1 MSDDNKWSKLD
12 APPPP
17 MFLGEKE
24 KNLVKQVNDE
34 VIERVVGQQILYFP
48 IDLTHTNFHPL
59 YGEAIEKTFLPPVRV
74 FARVEY
80 QGVET
85 NVIDNIG
92 LDKKTAL
99 KVMFHKRRL
108 IEDQNLFVREGDFV
122 RYGSI
127 FYEIVKTNEPK
138 HLFGQADTQFE
149 IIADCIRARDGVFN
163 AE

>member
-1 MSDDNKWSKLD
+1 MADNKWSKLD

-24 KNLVKQVNDE
+24 KNLVKQINDE
-34 VIERVVGQQILYFP
+34 IIERVAGQQLLYFP
-48 IDLTHTNFHPL
+48 IDIEHTDFHPL
-59 YGEAIEKTFLPPVRV
+59 YGEAIEKNFLPPVRV

-80 QGVET
+80 QGLET
-85 NVIDNIG
+85 NVVDNLG

-108 IEDQNLFVREGDFV
+108 TEDQNLFIREGDFI

-127 FYEIVKTNEPK
+127 FYEIVKLNEPK

-149 IIADCIRARDGVFN
+149 ITADCIRARDGVFN

>member
-1 MSDDNKWSKLD
+1 MSDDKWEKLD

-34 VIERVVGQQILYFP
+34 IIERVVGQQILYFP
-48 IDLTHTNFHPL
+48 IDIEHTDFHPL
-59 YGEAIEKTFLPPVRV
+59 YGEAIQKSFLPPVRV

-92 LDKKTAL
+92 LDKKTGL

-108 IEDQNLFVREGDFV
+108 TEDQDMMVREGDFV

-127 FYEIVKTNEPK
+127 FYEIVKLNEPK

-149 IIADCIRARDGVFN
+149 IVADCIRARDGVFN

>member
-1 MSDDNKWSKLD
+1 M
-12 APPPP
+12 
-17 MFLGEKE
+17 E
-24 KNLVKQVNDE
+24 
-34 VIERVVGQQILYFP
+34 
-48 IDLTHTNFHPL
+48 HTDFHPL

-85 NVIDNIG
+85 MVLDNIG
-92 LDKKTAL
+92 LDKKTGL

-108 IEDQNLFVREGDFV
+108 TEDQDLFVREGDFI

-138 HLFGQADTQFE
+138 HLFGQADVQFE
-149 IIADCIRARDGVFN
+149 VTADCIRARDGVFN

>member
-34 VIERVVGQQILYFP
+34 VIERVAGQQLLYFS
-48 IDLTHTNFHPL
+48 IDIEHTDFHPL

-85 NVIDNIG
+85 MVLDNIG
-92 LDKKTAL
+92 LDKKTGL

-108 IEDQNLFVREGDFV
+108 TEDQDLFVREGDFI

-138 HLFGQADTQFE
+138 HLFGQADVQFE
-149 IIADCIRARDGVFN
+149 VTADCIRARDGVFN

>member
-1 MSDDNKWSKLD
+1 MANEWKKSE

-48 IDLTHTNFHPL
+48 IDIDHTNFHPI

-74 FARVEY
+74 FARVDY

-85 NVIDNIG
+85 MVVDNLG
-92 LDKKTAL
+92 LDKKTGL

-108 IEDQNLFVREGDFV
+108 TEDQNLFVREGDFV

>member
-1 MSDDNKWSKLD
+1 
-12 APPPP
+12 

-34 VIERVVGQQILYFP
+34 VIERVAGQQLLYFS
-48 IDLTHTNFHPL
+48 IDIEHTDFHPL

-85 NVIDNIG
+85 MVLDNIG

-108 IEDQNLFVREGDFV
+108 TEDQDLFVREGDFI

-138 HLFGQADTQFE
+138 HLFGQADVQFE
-149 IIADCIRARDGVFN
+149 VTADCIRARDGVFN

>member
-1 MSDDNKWSKLD
+1 MSDDNKWSKPA

-24 KNLVKQVNDE
+24 KDLVKQVNDE
-34 VIERVVGQQILYFP
+34 IIERVVGQQLLYFP
-48 IDLTHTNFHPL
+48 IDIEHTNFHPI
-59 YGEAIEKTFLPPVRV
+59 YGEAIEKTFLPPIRV

-85 NVIDNIG
+85 KFLDNIAI
-92 LDKKTAL
+92 DKKTGL

-108 IEDQNLFVREGDFV
+108 TEDQNLFVREGDFI

-127 FYEIVKTNEPK
+127 FYEIVKLNEPK

-149 IIADCIRARDGVFN
+149 ILAECIRARDGVFN

>member
-1 MSDDNKWSKLD
+1 MSDDKWSKLD

-34 VIERVVGQQILYFP
+34 IIERVAGQQILYFP
-48 IDLTHTNFHPL
+48 IDIDHTNFHPL

-85 NVIDNIG
+85 NFLENMT
-92 LDKKTAL
+92 LDKKTGL

-108 IEDQNLFVREGDFV
+108 TEDQDLFIREGDFV

>member
-48 IDLTHTNFHPL
+48 IDIDHTNFHPL

-108 IEDQNLFVREGDFV
+108 TEDQNLFVREGDFV

-138 HLFGQADTQFE
+138 HLFGQADVQFE
-149 IIADCIRARDGVFN
+149 VVADCIRARDGVFN

>member
-1 MSDDNKWSKLD
+1 MSDDKWEKLD

-34 VIERVVGQQILYFP
+34 IIERVVGQQILYFP
-48 IDLTHTNFHPL
+48 IDIEHTDFHPL
-59 YGEAIEKTFLPPVRV
+59 YGEAIEKSFLPPVRV
-74 FARVEY
+74 YARVEY
-80 QGVET
+80 GGVET

-92 LDKKTAL
+92 LDKKTTL

-108 IEDQNLFVREGDFV
+108 TEDQDMFVREGDFV

-127 FYEIVKTNEPK
+127 FYEIAKLSEPK